1 MTAPIPQSLPAR
13 HDARSSPPPL
23 PPPLA
28 LDVAVIVGLLTGM
41 LLALFLFLVYAKH
54 CKHRGVPGG
63 GDEPSLGLGFPPSS
77 SCERCRSGLT
87 GSAVGALPAV
97 RFGEIGGGGAT
108 ECAVCLGAF
117 DDADELLRVLP
128 ACRHA
133 FHAECVDT
141 WLLAHATC
149 PVCRRR
155 VVVGVARGE
164 EDAAAG
170 VSIAVVS
177 DDPEPVAS
185 AAARLD
191 VAADPAPSSAG
202 MVVVP
207 GRRSAGDAEVEVVI
221 VDRPCDDRRWS
232 TDGLVGR
239 IAYLEAARHR
249 RDLGILAPVSSAH
262 GSRGSRGVVTLTP
275 RSC

>member
-1 MTAPIPQSLPAR
+1 
-13 HDARSSPPPL
+13 
-23 PPPLA
+23 
-28 LDVAVIVGLLTGM
+28 M

-54 CKHRGVPGG
+54 CKAPRRPRWWRRAQPRPRVPALLLLRALPLRAHRLRRGRAPGGPVRRDRRRRRYRVRGVPW
-63 GDEPSLGLGFPPSS
+63 
-77 SCERCRSGLT
+77 R
-87 GSAVGALPAV
+87 
-97 RFGEIGGGGAT
+97 
-108 ECAVCLGAF
+108 
-117 DDADELLRVLP
+117 LRRRRRAAPRLP

-155 VVVGVARGE
+155 VVVGVARG
-164 EDAAAG
+164 
-170 VSIAVVS
+170 
-177 DDPEPVAS
+177 
-185 AAARLD
+185 
-191 VAADPAPSSAG
+191 DPAPSSAG

>member
-41 LLALFLFLVYAKH
+41 LLALFLFLV
-54 CKHRGVPGG
+54 
-63 GDEPSLGLGFPPSS
+63 LGLGFPSS
-77 SCERCRSGLT
+77 SCERCGSGLT

-108 ECAVCLGAF
+108 ECAVCLGTF

-128 ACRHA
+128 GCRHA

-149 PVCRRR
+149 PVCRSR
-155 VVVGVARGE
+155 VVAGVATG
-164 EDAAAG
+164 DAAVAD

-177 DDPEPVAS
+177 DDPDP

-191 VAADPAPSSAG
+191 ATGDSAPSSAG
-202 MVVVP
+202 MMVVP
-207 GRRSAGDAEVEVVI
+207 GRRSAGDEEVQVVVV

-239 IAYLEAARHR
+239 VAYLEAARHR
-249 RDLGILAPVSSAH
+249 RDLGVLAPVSSAH
-262 GSRGSRGVVTLTP
+262 GLRGSRGVVTLTP